1 MEENLIQI
9 NGGIMINIDVSVE
22 NVMYVKNIMFRILL
36 HIAVNMENIQ
46 QVLWMIQQLRVMK
59 LQSHTTKKQKLFQKK
74 LIKRK
79 QPSKQE
85 YSIFYSYFY

>member
-22 NVMYVKNIMFRILL
+22 NVMYVKNIMFRILF

-46 QVLWMIQQLRVMK
+46 QVLWMFQQLRVMK
-59 LQSHTTKKQKLFQKK
+59 LKSHTTKKQKLSQKN

-79 QPSKQE
+79 QPSKHK
-85 YSIFYSYFY
+85 YSIF

>member
-46 QVLWMIQQLRVMK
+46 QVLWMFQQLRVMK
-59 LQSHTTKKQKLFQKK
+59 LKSHMTKKQKLSQKN

-79 QPSKQE
+79 QPSKHK
-85 YSIFYSYFY
+85 YSIF